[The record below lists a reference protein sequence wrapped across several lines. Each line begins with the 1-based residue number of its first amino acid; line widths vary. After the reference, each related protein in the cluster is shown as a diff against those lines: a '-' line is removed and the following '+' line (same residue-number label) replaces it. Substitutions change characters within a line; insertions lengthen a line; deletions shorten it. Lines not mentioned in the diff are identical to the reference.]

1 MRSKIWMIEVII
13 VVLLLFLMVLVIEMV
28 GAKALQYSEES
39 RIQTEG
45 VLEAQNIITSWQK
58 FNRNSEEYFSE
69 NDWKFIE
76 GSFQKQ
82 FNEGYF
88 VASLY
93 KNDLEYLSVK
103 LIYNNKGLLDIE
115 AAKLAE
121 GDIK

>member
-93 KNDLEYLSVK
+93 KNDLQ
-103 LIYNNKGLLDIE
+103 
-115 AAKLAE
+115 
-121 GDIK
+121 